1 MIEEYPM
8 QAFKTAFVILALAFT
23 PLAAAQEITRHNEG
37 NLFYTAITI
46 PPGAETLYLSGSGA
60 RPQEDGTWGD
70 IRQQAVDTFSR
81 FRDTLEGLGWS
92 MSDVVQVRVF
102 AVADENGEVDFAAFN
117 EGYLEFFGTEENP
130 NKPVRSFLEIADL
143 VVDGWLLEIEIRAA
157 RMP

>member
-1 MIEEYPM
+1 M
-8 QAFKTAFVILALAFT
+8 QVFKTAFVILALAIT

-46 PPGAETLYLSGSGA
+46 PPAAETLYLSGSGA
-60 RPQEDGTWGD
+60 RQQEDGTWGD
-70 IRQQAVDTFSR
+70 IRQQAIDTFSR

>member
-1 MIEEYPM
+1 M
-8 QAFKTAFVILALAFT
+8 QAFKTAFVILALALT

-81 FRDTLEGLGWS
+81 FKDTLEGLGWS

>member
-1 MIEEYPM
+1 M
-8 QAFKTAFVILALAFT
+8 QAFKTAFAVLALAFA

-60 RPQEDGTWGD
+60 RQQEDGTWGD

-81 FRDTLEGLGWS
+81 FKDTLEGLGWS
-92 MSDVVQVRVF
+92 MGDVVQVRVF
-102 AVADENGEVDFAAFN
+102 AVADEDGNVDFAAFN

>member
-1 MIEEYPM
+1 M
-8 QAFKTAFVILALAFT
+8 QAFKTAFFILALAFT

>member
-1 MIEEYPM
+1 M

>member
-1 MIEEYPM
+1 MRFFQSTLAI
-8 QAFKTAFVILALAFT
+8 AALALA
-23 PLAAAQEITRHNEG
+23 PLATAQEITRHGEG
-37 NLFYTAITI
+37 NLFFTAITI
-46 PPGAETLYLSGSGA
+46 PPGAETLYLSGTGA
-60 RPQEDGTWGD
+60 RQQEDGSWGD

-81 FRDTLEGLGWS
+81 FQDSLEELGWS

-143 VVDGWLLEIEIRAA
+143 VVPGWLLEIEIRAA

>member
-1 MIEEYPM
+1 M
-8 QAFKTAFVILALAFT
+8 QVFKTAFVVLALALT
-23 PLAAAQEITRHNEG
+23 PLATAQEITRHNEG

>member
-8 QAFKTAFVILALAFT
+8 QVFKTAFVILALAFT

-60 RPQEDGTWGD
+60 RPQEDGSWGD
-70 IRQQAVDTFSR
+70 IRQQANDTFSR

>member
-70 IRQQAVDTFSR
+70 IRQQAIDTFSR

>member
-1 MIEEYPM
+1 MRIIKS
-8 QAFKTAFVILALAFT
+8 AIAILALACGYFLFIQSAT
-23 PLAAAQEITRHNEG
+23 AQEITRHNEG
-37 NLFYTAITI
+37 NLFYTAISI
-46 PPGAETLYLSGSGA
+46 PPGAETLYLSGTGA
-60 RPQEDGTWGD
+60 RPQEDGSWGD
-70 IRQQAVDTFSR
+70 IRQQAIDTFSR
-81 FRDTLEGLGWS
+81 FQDTLEGLGWS

-117 EGYLEFFGTEENP
+117 EGYLEFFGTEDNP

>member
-1 MIEEYPM
+1 MRT
-8 QAFKTAFVILALAFT
+8 FKSIFAILT
-23 PLAAAQEITRHNEG
+23 LAAAYFVFIQGATAQEIERHMEG
-37 NLFYTAITI
+37 RLFNTAITI
-46 PPGAETLYLSGSGA
+46 PPGAETLYLSGTGA
-60 RPQEDGTWGD
+60 RQQEDGSWGD

-81 FRDTLEGLGWS
+81 FQDTLEELGWS

-102 AVADENGEVDFAAFN
+102 AVADENGNVDFAAFN